1 MSAING
7 EGFKSFGQFLLDTGT
22 TFGRTNITDILPHPT
37 TISRH
42 IQKTAKEIRNEL
54 FKYIYVSIKK
64 KLCAS
69 TCDMWT
75 DNYRKNSYMS
85 ITLHYIDSNWELDN
99 RLLMTGQFPSYEA
112 KTGENIKRFMYNFFF
127 QISESAN
134 EVNDDLMS
142 CVTFVTDQ
150 GSNMLSALGNYNRLN
165 CCARLLNTVL
175 RNLFDIKFLEQEEFG
190 IKPLEPILTLMV
202 ECKNLVKYMKSS
214 GRNCELSKGLVQEV
228 ETRWN
233 TRLLMFQSIHKALP
247 EIIQIHGE
255 HFGRIKN
262 INTHLLEKIIQFLD
276 PFKKASD
283 DLEGDKCPTIHKA
296 ILYQHLL
303 KKHLKKYADFRINMC
318 NSDEEPTTDSI
329 LQILGK
335 QGLKLMDSKFQ
346 LFNEHEIAVFL
357 SPKFKSL
364 KMFSEDDKARIY
376 QHIEVKLLQIEL
388 EENSDP
394 NSLLPKERD
403 VPQNSS
409 GSTPFSEWE
418 DAENDSEYS
427 ENVPKYKKELEEYKQ
442 KYFEF
447 DVKEDNVLTF
457 WKNQMFNFP
466 YLSILAKQIFAI
478 PASSA
483 SSERSFSTAGRV
495 VEERRSCLSGS
506 TVDAI
511 LFLNNHLNNL
521 KK

>member
-1 MSAING
+1 MNNSQEIREFLDSSFLSPPTSSSNHEYLRNSTPTPNDTIDDSSSFSFASSSSCDTTPLSTNINVSNSKTLIKRKLLNDTGEYVLVPHGGKSSTWEKFQTFIPMSAING

-22 TFGRTNITDILPHPT
+22 TFGRTDITDILPHPT

-42 IQKTAKEIRNEL
+42 IQKTAKEIRNDL
-54 FKYIYVSIKK
+54 FKYICASIKK

-85 ITLHYIDSNWELDN
+85 ITLHYIDSNWELNN

-112 KTGENIKRFMYNFFF
+112 KTGENIKRFMGNFFF
-127 QISESAN
+127 QISESATEEFN
-134 EVNDDLMS
+134 GDLMS

-150 GSNMLSALGNYNRLN
+150 GSNMLSTLRYYNRLN
-165 CCARLLNTVL
+165 CCAHLLNTIL
-175 RNLFDIKFLEQEEFG
+175 RNLFDIKFLEQEEEFG
-190 IKPLEPILTLMV
+190 VKPLEPILTLMV

-233 TRLLMFQSIHKALP
+233 TRLLMFQSVHKALP

-262 INTHLLEKIIQFLD
+262 INTDLLEKIIQFLD

-296 ILYQHLL
+296 I
-303 KKHLKKYADFRINMC
+303 
-318 NSDEEPTTDSI
+318 S
-329 LQILGK
+329 K
-335 QGLKLMDSKFQ
+335 QGLKLIDSKFQ
-346 LFNEHEIAVFL
+346 LFDEHEIAVFL

-364 KMFSEDDKARIY
+364 KMFSDNDKARIH
-376 QHIEVKLLQIEL
+376 QNIELKLLQIEL
-388 EENSDP
+388 EENSEP
-394 NSLLPKERD
+394 SNILPKERD
-403 VPQNSS
+403 IPKNLS

-418 DAENDSEYS
+418 DAENDSEHF
-427 ENVPKYKKELEEYKQ
+427 ENVPRYKK
-442 KYFEF
+442 
-447 DVKEDNVLTF
+447 N
-457 WKNQMFNFP
+457 WKSTNKNT
-466 YLSILAKQIFAI
+466 LSLI
-478 PASSA
+478 
-483 SSERSFSTAGRV
+483 
-495 VEERRSCLSGS
+495 
-506 TVDAI
+506 
-511 LFLNNHLNNL
+511 
-521 KK
+521 